1 MMQPLKVH
9 VSASN
14 HTVRRAVL
22 DKLAD
27 GGLADAVTT
36 EPVQGIAVLA
46 AGNTIENAIEACPA
60 GLRDGSFRLLVAAE
74 RISSNGVLNAVRAG
88 VHTLINVSDA
98 SSEQLVEAVRST
110 VQGQGR
116 LPYGALVRL
125 LSGSDLSVTGPEVG
139 IPNLSPLTARQL
151 SVLKLVADGHGNSAI
166 ARALSCSEHTVKNA
180 IYELMGRLQARN
192 RAHAVA
198 HAVRAGLI

>member
-1 MMQPLKVH
+1 MQPLKVH
-9 VSASN
+9 VMASN

-22 DKLAD
+22 GKLAD
-27 GGLADAVTT
+27 GGLADAVTA
-36 EPVQGIAVLA
+36 EPTPGIAVLA
-46 AGNTIENAIEACPA
+46 AGNSIEDAIEACPA
-60 GLRDGSFRLLVAAE
+60 RLRDGDFPLLVAAE
-74 RISSNGVLNAVRAG
+74 RISSNGLLNAVRAG
-88 VHTLINVSDA
+88 VHTLININEA

-110 VQGQGR
+110 VHGEGR

-125 LSGSDLSVTGPEVG
+125 LSSGDLSITGPEVG
-139 IPNLSPLTARQL
+139 IPNLVPLTARQIA
-151 SVLKLVADGHGNSAI
+151 VLKLVADGHGNSAI

-180 IYELMGRLQARN
+180 MYELMGRLQARN